1 MPQFQENLVSRFS
14 SLLKSGKYSDLTIV
28 CRGREFREAQ
38 TGKVDLSAD
47 SPNALERLLSFL
59 YTANYDD
66 RGRDDAEEITG
77 HGESSINSAANT
89 PSVTSAHN
97 DDPIL
102 PPSSALSIPQTGQK
116 RKYVDV
122 EEEEWIAELASRRSN
137 NVLVYALADKYDVKE
152 LKNLAKAKFR
162 SLSYGDWDD
171 ESVLRVL
178 QMVYGTTPGTDSGLR
193 DEILHVYS
201 RHSDTIMD
209 NPRLVSMLD
218 GDGQLARD
226 IFKTT
231 KEALNMKVTTLTDIL
246 DMWTDDSRRQ
256 REAHEKEMQ
265 TKDDA
270 HRLAIQTKDVASQQV
285 AQVLLSK
292 DREHEAKVEEHR
304 RIVQSKEEGF
314 KNALQ
319 AKDKTLETAR
329 GWAKE
334 EVRVLKEL
342 LLGVLT
348 LGPWALLIVYD
359 LLLWIFRCIYYV
371 IPFIGGRARGKKRP
385 RAPSLSERPSGRRRT
400 FSISGAPFP
409 TEEHLEKEGLRERIL
424 DTNIEGNPTNTAERY

>member
-1 MPQFQENLVSRFS
+1 MEHSTYVATS
-14 SLLKSGKYSDLTIV
+14 SQVFLKLILAQ
-28 CRGREFREAQ
+28 EAQ

-334 EVRVLKEL
+334 EVRVLKEVISKYAL
-342 LLGVLT
+342 CRRCAQPLGLT
-348 LGPWALLIVYD
+348 KPEPVMFGNTHT
-359 LLLWIFRCIYYV
+359 R
-371 IPFIGGRARGKKRP
+371 
-385 RAPSLSERPSGRRRT
+385 
-400 FSISGAPFP
+400 
-409 TEEHLEKEGLRERIL
+409 
-424 DTNIEGNPTNTAERY
+424 TNIECRNCDKS